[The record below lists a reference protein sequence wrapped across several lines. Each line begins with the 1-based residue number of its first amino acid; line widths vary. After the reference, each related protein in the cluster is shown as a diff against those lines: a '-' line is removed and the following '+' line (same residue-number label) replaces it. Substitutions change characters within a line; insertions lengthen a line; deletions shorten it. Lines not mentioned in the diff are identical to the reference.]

1 MSVIFESPWLLL
13 AISAVLLAG
22 VSAVWQ
28 VRGRRGRWMFVL
40 PVLAAVSA
48 VGLDVLVQTDSE
60 QIQSMLEVCR
70 RAALAGDAGSIA
82 PFIASDYRD
91 AVHST
96 RAELLKAA
104 EDVFRR
110 AALERVV
117 ERGHKLQI
125 EGDTA
130 QSRVRYRVHLDPQ
143 RSVYAAG
150 GTLLFVVLEID
161 YRRNSGR
168 WQIQRVVL
176 VSVND
181 TPMGWKDV

>member
-1 MSVIFESPWLLL
+1 MSLIFESPWLLL
-13 AISAVLLAG
+13 AVSAVLLG
-22 VSAVWQ
+22 VISVVWQ
-28 VRGRRGRWMFVL
+28 MRGHRGRWMFVL
-40 PVLAAVSA
+40 PVLAAMSA

-60 QIQSMLEVCR
+60 QIQSVLEVCR

-96 RAELLKAA
+96 RTELLKAA

-117 ERGHKLQI
+117 ERGHKLRI

-130 QSRVRYRVHLDPQ
+130 QSRIRYRVHLDPQ

-150 GTLLFVVLEID
+150 GSLLFVVLEID
-161 YRRNSGR
+161 YRRSRGQ
-168 WQIQRVVL
+168 WQIRQVVL